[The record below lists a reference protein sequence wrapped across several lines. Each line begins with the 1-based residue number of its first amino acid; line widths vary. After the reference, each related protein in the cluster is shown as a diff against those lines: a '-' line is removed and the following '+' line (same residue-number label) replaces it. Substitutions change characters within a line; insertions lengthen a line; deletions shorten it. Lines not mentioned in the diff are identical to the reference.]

1 MTTISHGV
9 VVFLVLCA
17 SMRLRC
23 FVLCSAFSTPCF
35 LSSNISGLFRSI
47 FAPLLAVNWRATL
60 KIRDVSDLGV
70 KVIGRESLITTN
82 DIGKAAMVIG
92 YKVIPE
98 ELLVRLRSCCS
109 I

>member
-1 MTTISHGV
+1 MVWWCSLFCALACDSAVLFHSLHFQLS
-9 VVFLVLCA
+9 VFL
-17 SMRLRC
+17 C
-23 FVLCSAFSTPCF
+23 FY
-35 LSSNISGLFRSI
+35 ISGLFRSI
-47 FAPLLAVNWRATL
+47 LATLLAVNWRATL

-70 KVIGRESLITTN
+70 KVLGRESLITTN
-82 DIGKAAMVIG
+82 DIGKVAMVIG